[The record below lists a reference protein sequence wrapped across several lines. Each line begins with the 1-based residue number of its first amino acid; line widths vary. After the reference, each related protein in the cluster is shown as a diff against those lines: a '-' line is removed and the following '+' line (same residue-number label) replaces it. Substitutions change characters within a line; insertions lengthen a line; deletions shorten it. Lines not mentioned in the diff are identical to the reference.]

1 MQFGGINWLAVAIAA
16 VAGYGV
22 GMAWYMILGKRWMA
36 ANGLTE
42 DVLKAGGIRGTM
54 PFILAALVNVAIS
67 IGFAG
72 LLGHLGIGQ
81 TTLRNAIISAI
92 ALWFVFILSTI
103 AVNYSFARRPSVLIA
118 IDGGHWLV
126 VMLVMG
132 AILGLMGV

>member
-42 DVLKAGGIRGTM
+42 DILKAGGIRGAI
-54 PFILAALVNVAIS
+54 PFILAALANVAIS

-81 TTLRNAIISAI
+81 TTLRNAIISAVVV
-92 ALWFVFILSTI
+92 WFIFILATI

-118 IDGGHWLV
+118 IDGGHWLA